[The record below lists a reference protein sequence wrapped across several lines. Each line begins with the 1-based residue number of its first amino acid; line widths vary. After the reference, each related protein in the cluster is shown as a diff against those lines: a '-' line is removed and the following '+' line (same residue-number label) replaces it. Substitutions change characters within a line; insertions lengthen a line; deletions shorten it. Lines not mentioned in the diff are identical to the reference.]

1 MRSMPLTELTLE
13 TKLYRIEL
21 DRHGGAYASGEGVA
35 GGCVV
40 LVIRHGCSVTAS
52 VRGRPR
58 E

>member
-1 MRSMPLTELTLE
+1 MRSMPLIELTLE
-13 TKLYRIEL
+13 TKLYGIEL
-21 DRHGGAYASGEGVA
+21 DRHGGAYASGESAV

-52 VRGRPR
+52 VRGQPR